1 MNDEL
6 GCSKSL
12 VTTWIELQS
21 LAPDDPSRLKCEW
34 AAVEL
39 NMLCLENPGE
49 AWSVVKEVFESSEDP
64 WVFENLGAGPLE
76 TLLSMHGEST
86 LEEVRIYLRQRPGFL
101 KVLAHVWTHAL
112 PPDVAEQVFRLNC
125 GR

>member
-1 MNDEL
+1 MNEVL

-34 AAVEL
+34 AAVDL
-39 NMLCLENPGE
+39 NMICLENPGE
-49 AWSVVKEVFESSEDP
+49 AWSLVKEVFESSEDP
-64 WVFENLGAGPLE
+64 WVLENLGAGPLE
-76 TLLSMHGEST
+76 TLLSTHGDST
-86 LEEVRIYLRQRPGFL
+86 LQEVRIYSRQRPDFL

-112 PPDVAEQVFRLNC
+112 PPDVAGQVASLTS

>member
-1 MNDEL
+1 MNDEI
-6 GCSKSL
+6 GRSNSL

-21 LAPDDPSRLKCEW
+21 LTPDDPSHLKLEW

-39 NMLCLENPGE
+39 NMLCLENPDE
-49 AWSVVKEVFESSEDP
+49 AWNVVKEVFESSEDP
-64 WVFENLGAGPLE
+64 WVLENLGAGPLE
-76 TLLSMHGEST
+76 TLLSMHGDNT
-86 LEEVRIYLRQRPGFL
+86 LQEVRIYSRQRPRFL

-112 PPDVAEQVFRLNC
+112 PPDVAEQVASLTN

>member
-1 MNDEL
+1 MNDEM
-6 GCSKSL
+6 GRFKSL

-21 LAPDDPSRLKCEW
+21 LAPGDPSHLRCEW

-39 NMLCLENPGE
+39 NMLCLENPSE
-49 AWSVVKEVFESSEDP
+49 AWNVVKEVFESSEDP
-64 WVFENLGAGPLE
+64 WVLENLGAGPLE
-76 TLLSMHGEST
+76 TLLSVHGDNT
-86 LEEVRIYLRQRPGFL
+86 LQEVRIYSRQQPRFL

-112 PPDVAEQVFRLNC
+112 PPDVAEQVASLTS